1 MWDWQATPTRWTT
14 DPPPVP
20 SQQAVVRP
28 PPAAAARAPRSLP
41 CGRYTLP
48 VGGRALV
55 MGILNVTPD
64 SFSDGGRYLSPT
76 AARDR
81 ALAMVEEGADLID
94 LGGESTRPGAD
105 PVPLAEELR
114 RVLPVIQALAPTLP
128 VPLSIDTRKAAVARE
143 AVAAGASMVND
154 VSALRGD
161 PAMAGV
167 IAGAG
172 VPVILMHMQGTPQ
185 MMQDHPQYTDVVA
198 EVVRWLQA
206 AAVDAQARGIAAE
219 RICLDP
225 GMGFGKRLAHNLRL
239 LRHLDRLVE
248 TGYPVVVGPSRKSFL
263 GEILQVG
270 PDERLM
276 GTAAAVA
283 LAVAQGAAIVRVH
296 DVKAMAHVVRTAG
309 AICRAA

>member
-1 MWDWQATPTRWTT
+1 MLDWQATPTRWTT

-20 SQQAVVRP
+20 NQQAVAGRP
-28 PPAAAARAPRSLP
+28 VAAAASASRSLP

-48 VGGRALV
+48 VGARTLV

-64 SFSDGGRYLSPT
+64 SFSDGGRYLSLP

-94 LGGESTRPGAD
+94 LGGESTQPGAE

-114 RVLPVIQALAPTLP
+114 RVLPVIQALVPTLP

-143 AVAAGASMVND
+143 AIAAGASMVND

-161 PAMAGV
+161 PAMADV
-167 IAGAG
+167 IARAG

-185 MMQDHPQYTDVVA
+185 TMQDHPQYTDVVA
-198 EVVRWLQA
+198 EVVRWLQTA
-206 AAVDAQARGIAAE
+206 AADAQAHGIAAE

-239 LRHLDRLVE
+239 LHHLDRLVE
-248 TGYPVVVGPSRKSFL
+248 TSYPVVVGPSRKSFL

-270 PDERLM
+270 PEARLM
-276 GTAAAVA
+276 GTATAVA
-283 LAVAQGAAIVRVH
+283 LAVAQGVAIVRVH
-296 DVKAMAHVVRTAG
+296 DVKAMVHVVRTAE
-309 AICRAA
+309 AICRAV